1 MPPRRLVR
9 TGSSHLAHTLETESM
24 TGSKRFATML
34 AVLTSALPLAAAA
47 EDAAVSP
54 GTFQIPGT
62 DSTLNVY
69 GFAEVDATY
78 DLDGRTTDINNF
90 DWASFVAV
98 QPFDNLAVAETRK
111 RQFFITGRASR
122 LGLMTNTPTP
132 LGPLTVRL
140 EADFNAPN
148 EYQGELA
155 TNSTAFRLRHAYGQ
169 VGGLLI
175 GQTWSTFFDGESTP
189 DTVDFNPAAALAL
202 MRQALVRYTFNFSP
216 EASLAL
222 ALENPQSL
230 TFSSDHDAVPDFIA
244 AFRYGGKRGHVS
256 ARAVTHEFRN
266 IEHSK
271 RAYGVGLSGSLKFA
285 NETLVA
291 AVQGGDGIGRY
302 MFNSLLQGAFD
313 TGTEIELWR
322 AYAYHI
328 GLTHSWTPELRSNV
342 VWTQTF
348 FAQNDT
354 LEAAQRT
361 FSVVGAGTADF
372 IPNKRIDQLFVNTF
386 WRITKNTEVGL
397 EYTYGKRTTFG
408 QEKGTQHRV
417 NTLARFSFY

>member
-1 MPPRRLVR
+1 MI
-9 TGSSHLAHTLETESM
+9 
-24 TGSKRFATML
+24 GSKRFATML
-34 AVLTSALPLAAAA
+34 AVLTSTLPLAAAA
-47 EDAAVSP
+47 EDAAAALPP

-62 DSTLNVY
+62 DTTVKVF

-78 DLDGRTTDINNF
+78 DFDGRTTDINNF

-98 QPFDNLAVAETRK
+98 QPFDNLGVEEPRR
-111 RQFFITGRASR
+111 RQAFITARASR
-122 LGLMTNTPTP
+122 LGIMSNTPTP
-132 LGPLTVRL
+132 LGPLTVLL

-148 EYQGELA
+148 TFQGELA

-169 VGGLLI
+169 LGGLLI
-175 GQTWSTFFDGESTP
+175 GQSWSTFFDGESTP

-202 MRQALVRYTFNFSP
+202 MRQAVARYTFTFSP

-222 ALENPQSL
+222 AIENPQSI
-230 TFSSDHDAVPDFIA
+230 TFSSDYDAVPDFIG
-244 AFRYGGKRGHVS
+244 AFRYGGKWGHLS
-256 ARAVTHEFRN
+256 ARAVTHEFRT
-266 IEHSK
+266 IEHSQ

-313 TGTEIELWR
+313 TGDQIELWR
-322 AYAYHI
+322 SYAYHI
-328 GLTHSWTPELRSNV
+328 GLTHAWSPAVRSNV
-342 VWTQTF
+342 IWTQTF
-348 FAQNDT
+348 FAENDR
-354 LEAAQRT
+354 LETAQRA
-361 FSVVGAGTADF
+361 FSEGSGTTDF

-386 WRITKNTEVGL
+386 WKITKNTEVGL

-408 QEKGTQHRV
+408 PEKGTQHRANV
-417 NTLARFSFY
+417 LARFSLY